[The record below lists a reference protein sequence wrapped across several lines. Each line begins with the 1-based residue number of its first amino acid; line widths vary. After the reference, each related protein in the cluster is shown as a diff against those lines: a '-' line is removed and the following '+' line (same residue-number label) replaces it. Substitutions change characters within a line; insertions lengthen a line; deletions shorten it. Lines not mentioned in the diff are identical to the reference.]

1 MTPASGQW
9 TSGKETPGGNLM
21 KVYIGIDW
29 SESKHDVAIMNEARA
44 LLAQFCIKHTPEGF
58 SQTIHQSHSLGIEPE
73 SAIVGLETAHNLLIE
88 FLWAR
93 GFAQVYVVPPGVVS
107 SSRGRFRQSGANSDE
122 YDAMVIADILRTD
135 RQRFYPWHPDSL
147 LTQQMRADVSLY
159 GHLTKTSTQQS
170 NRLRSVLLRYYPA
183 ALKVF
188 SSLKTQITLQF
199 LQHYPTPEA
208 AKALT
213 FAEFETFAREQGY
226 TRTSN
231 LTACFARLQAPYPQA
246 TKETMLVYE
255 NETVQL
261 AQALALS
268 QQQRKAT
275 LRRLRSR
282 FNEHPDAAI
291 FDSMPGVGEFL
302 APALLTKFGDDR
314 QRFSTAAAIQ
324 ALAGTC
330 PVTRKSG
337 KRKSVRF
344 RHACDKEFR
353 HIAQQWARFS
363 LKQSVWANTYWS
375 QVQPR
380 NRSENHAYR
389 CLANRWLA
397 ILWKCWQTRRPY
409 DEAYH
414 MQQRALRSQPH

>member
-1 MTPASGQW
+1 M
-9 TSGKETPGGNLM
+9 
-21 KVYIGIDW
+21 
-29 SESKHDVAIMNEARA
+29 
-44 LLAQFCIKHTPEGF
+44 
-58 SQTIHQSHSLGIEPE
+58 
-73 SAIVGLETAHNLLIE
+73 ETAHNLLME

-93 GFAQVYVVPPGVVS
+93 GFAEVYVVPPGVVS

-122 YDAMVIADILRTD
+122 YDAMVIADLLRTD
-135 RQRFYPWHPDSL
+135 RQRLYPWHPDSL
-147 LTQQMRADVSLY
+147 LTQQIRADISY
-159 GHLTKTSTQQS
+159 YRHLTKTSTQQC

-188 SSLKTQITLQF
+188 SSLKTQIMLQF
-199 LQHYPTPEA
+199 LQCYPTPKA

-213 FAEFETFAREQGY
+213 YAEFETFAREQGY
-226 TRTSN
+226 ARTSN
-231 LTACFARLQAPYPQA
+231 LPACFARLQASHPQA
-246 TKETMLVYE
+246 TEETMLVYQ

-268 QQQRKAT
+268 QQQRKET
-275 LRRLRSR
+275 LHRLRSR
-282 FNEHPDAAI
+282 FDAHPDAAI
-291 FDSMPGVGEFL
+291 FASMPGVGDFL
-302 APALLTKFGDDR
+302 APALLSKFGDDR
-314 QRFSTAAAIQ
+314 QRFPTAATIQ

-330 PVTRKSG
+330 PVTRQSG

-363 LKQSVWANTYWS
+363 LTKSVWANTYCS
-375 QVQPR
+375 QLSSGNHSQ
-380 NRSENHAYR
+380 NHAFR

-397 ILWKCWQTRRPY
+397 ILWKCWQTHRPY

-414 MQQRALRSQPH
+414 MRQRALRSRPR